1 MCAEQSK
8 VVSIKAKI
16 RIYKI
21 VIRSTVTANCET
33 LTMTN
38 DIVKQTEDM
47 GKKDVKENIWRYKN
61 MKFSIEWK
69 IMSYMKYTKILIQY

>member
-38 DIVKQTEDM
+38 DICQ
-47 GKKDVKENIWRYKN
+47 GYKKLMKIKNFALGLLRFLYMYKLLN
-61 MKFSIEWK
+61 LS
-69 IMSYMKYTKILIQY
+69 Q